1 MFLSNYRVN
10 PLKYRT
16 AIPKG
21 NQIFKFMDKTTQS
34 IPSAFNYVGVAYIKQ
49 FKEFKNYLSKISY
62 ELGESDYFIN
72 KIKNK
77 KINQITVKNWYD
89 VGDIDDLKRA
99 RKEISDFD
107 NLPKE
112 DEFIYFNNNKVIKF
126 LWIKNYL
133 KKSIKNKKIRTFCT

>member
-1 MFLSNYRVN
+1 
-10 PLKYRT
+10 
-16 AIPKG
+16 
-21 NQIFKFMDKTTQS
+21 MDKTTQF
-34 IPSAFNYVGVAYIKQ
+34 IPSAFNYVGVAYKKQ

-77 KINQITVKNWYD
+77 KKIHQITVKNWYD

-112 DEFIYFNNNKVIKF
+112 DEFIYFN
-126 LWIKNYL
+126 
-133 KKSIKNKKIRTFCT
+133 KSYFITNI

>member
-1 MFLSNYRVN
+1 MGYTLKCCNKFIKEDFFFHTNDGIILDDINFSKMNSDTMFLSNYRVN

-77 KINQITVKNWYD
+77 KN
-89 VGDIDDLKRA
+89 
-99 RKEISDFD
+99 
-107 NLPKE
+107 
-112 DEFIYFNNNKVIKF
+112 
-126 LWIKNYL
+126 
-133 KKSIKNKKIRTFCT
+133 